1 MALQKEYTLPTGV
14 TGNYWKVSSLEKKD
28 YKTNILLVKVELYL
42 NKQARDDDKHPL
54 FSKQFNIKID
64 NVESETE
71 REDIYNKLK
80 EYKNIFSTDLFFD
93 GALDV

>member
-14 TGNYWKVSSLEKKD
+14 TGNYWKVSSLENKD

-42 NKQARDDDKHPL
+42 NKQARDNEKQPL

-93 GALDV
+93 DALDV